1 MLAIVSDAVM
11 SMWEQISKNQGTQ
24 VVSRNESN
32 FRLRVRKNTEKLNS
46 ANGLSKPGNR
56 FPLRVFHK
64 SPANKTLILAL

>member
-24 VVSRNESN
+24 VVSRNESI

-56 FPLRVFHK
+56 FPLGVFHK